1 MVGPSAIGSENGTP
15 SSITSAPA
23 STSAC
28 ITGTSASSDG
38 SPAVTNGIS
47 ALRSA
52 ALSWANLVSMRL
64 IALLLPLQGEGAKL
78 PGRAYSKLHLL
89 AHGDGVH
96 VLVAAAGQVAQHDR
110 VLRRPE
116 GRRVGNEC
124 VSTCRHLWSP
134 NHYHKK
140 KNN

>member
-52 ALSWANLVSMRL
+52 ALSWANLVSMRF

-78 PGRAYSKLHLL
+78 PGSEEHPSELHSLMRISSAVFCL
-89 AHGDGVH
+89 K
-96 VLVAAAGQVAQHDR
+96 QK
-110 VLRRPE
+110 PY
-116 GRRVGNEC
+116 
-124 VSTCRHLWSP
+124 T
-134 NHYHKK
+134 YHRSHSF
-140 KNN
+140 